1 MKKLSIFL
9 LILIV
14 LPISS
19 CYFNYGRV
27 SSQAMPLKAS
37 FYKALPI
44 DSVNIF
50 LQPQDLP
57 THFDKVAMIYSG
69 YVEIHPWRDARKWHK
84 MWQQVRQQ
92 AAKLGC
98 NGVYQ
103 WQDASKFNSPTVVYD
118 SLQRVTVTQSFRR
131 EKIFIAIKY

>member
-9 LILIV
+9 LISIV

-27 SSQAMPLKAS
+27 SSEAMPLKAS
-37 FYKALPI
+37 FYKALPM
-44 DSVNIF
+44 DSVSIF

-57 THFDKVAMIYSG
+57 THFEKVAMIYSG
-69 YVEIHPWRDARKWHK
+69 YVEMYPSRDARKWHK
-84 MWQQVRQQ
+84 MWQQVRQK

-103 WQDASKFNSPTVVYD
+103 WQDASIPNLPTVMYD
-118 SLQRVTVTQSFRR
+118 SLQRVTITQSFRR
-131 EKIFIAIKY
+131 ENIFIAIKY